1 MFPFSMHVRLLINST
16 WMHVQNKN
24 LKFSGACTHNLTCRW
39 LAKWGIKIASER
51 MQRQLME
58 QRTTVDDLEAENLP
72 FTFPVS
78 SGEDIR
84 AAPCVYTRDLVSMV
98 LSYLD
103 ELEK

>member
-1 MFPFSMHVRLLINST
+1 
-16 WMHVQNKN
+16 
-24 LKFSGACTHNLTCRW
+24 
-39 LAKWGIKIASER
+39 
-51 MQRQLME
+51 ME

-78 SGEDIR
+78 SGEEIR
-84 AAPCVYTRDLVSMV
+84 AAPCVYTRDLVSTV

>member
-1 MFPFSMHVRLLINST
+1 
-16 WMHVQNKN
+16 
-24 LKFSGACTHNLTCRW
+24 
-39 LAKWGIKIASER
+39 
-51 MQRQLME
+51 ME

-78 SGEDIR
+78 NGEEIR